1 MSIDDFID
9 IEGLAKEV
17 NKPDIQFEGAIE
29 SGEKIIRGENSPT
42 EVNKFLRFY
51 RQSLLGQDKQGHL
64 FFGDLQSQ
72 LGREKFG
79 IEDLKK
85 ILNAVNDSELWFE
98 FSRYLIQEKKDC
110 PDLLKLSTK
119 TCIRES
125 HVALE
130 KAFLLAMP
138 ITNYEI
144 CDRESCGREFR
155 VRNAIRNGLYE
166 LQLLFAQHNNHQLAH
181 LEGKRDPQLSDFF
194 GSSIAGLIRLVESAA
209 LDEFLRVLLL
219 LWTDI
224 ACEFSATPKPK
235 KQKQPSS
242 DQQRQY
248 AAYFYVIYKARNWFV
263 HKQIKSI
270 DALDVSFIFMVHARL
285 LREGFA
291 DQYRGVLQYEQSLL
305 NEFRRGKASSF
316 KCKYD
321 YARFSRL
328 WAILGDI
335 HLKEEYKK
343 DVRKIYGEPE
353 WEGFGNKSDK
363 KAFFNIHKPNYEKHV
378 KNGEFMKVLYRS
390 FFRPDIKLNNCE
402 YMKFFYQSFTD
413 RADFKSDIVLKS
425 MRVNF
430 NE

>member
-1 MSIDDFID
+1 MSIDDFKD
-9 IEGLAKEV
+9 VEELVKNEV
-17 NKPDIQFEGAIE
+17 NKPDDLFEGAIE

-42 EVNKFLRFY
+42 EVNNFLRFY
-51 RQSLLGQDKQGHL
+51 RQSLLGKDKQGHL
-64 FFGDLQSQ
+64 FFGDLQSL

-85 ILNAVNDSELWFE
+85 LLFAVNDSELWYE
-98 FSRYLIQEKKDC
+98 FSGYLLKEKEDC
-110 PDLLKLSTK
+110 PHLLKLSLK
-119 TCIRES
+119 NCIEES
-125 HVALE
+125 HDALE

-138 ITNYEI
+138 IANDEI
-144 CDRESCGREFR
+144 DDQEFR

-166 LQLLFAQHNNHQLAH
+166 LQLLFAQHNIHQLAH

-235 KQKQPSS
+235 KLKLKQPSS

-248 AAYFYVIYKARNWFV
+248 AAYFNVMNKARNWFV

-305 NEFRRGKASSF
+305 NEFQSGKASSF
-316 KCKYD
+316 KCKYK
-321 YARFSRL
+321 YVIFSKL

-335 HLKEEYKK
+335 HLNEEYKK
-343 DVRKIYGEPE
+343 DVRKIYGAPA
-353 WEGFGNKSDK
+353 WKGNGRDND
-363 KAFFNIHKPNYEKHV
+363 AYYDIHLKNYNEHV
-378 KNGEFMKVLYRS
+378 NNGEFMKVLYRS
-390 FFRPDIKLNNCE
+390 FYRPDIKLDNCE
-402 YMKFFYQSFTD
+402 YMKLFYESFAD
-413 RADFKSDIVLKS
+413 RADFKGDIVLKS
-425 MRVNF
+425 MGVNF